1 MLEQRWD
8 LFEIYFRHKDY
19 WSDIAR
25 KYRTKFDHRKEA
37 TVPGICKFIAKVHE
51 FDFIIDLPK

>member
-25 KYRTKFDHRKEA
+25 KYRTKFDHRKGL
-37 TVPGICKFIAKVHE
+37 TVTDMCKFIGKARE
-51 FDFIIDLPK
+51 TGSC